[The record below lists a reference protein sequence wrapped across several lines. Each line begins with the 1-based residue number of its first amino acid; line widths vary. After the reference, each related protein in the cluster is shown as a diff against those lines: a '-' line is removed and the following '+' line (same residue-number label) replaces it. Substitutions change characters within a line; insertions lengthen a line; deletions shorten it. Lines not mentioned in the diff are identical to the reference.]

1 MSQSKWSGLFKR
13 DLFIP
18 FACQVNIVDLKK
30 FSTLP
35 TLDRNDLLIVT
46 DPDAPSRAEPSI
58 REVLHWLVVNVPGND
73 INKGEVNFGE
83 KKICISYIALIL
95 AIFIYLFFFIMVDS
109 CGIYWV
115 RSSERNWYSKKFF

>member
-1 MSQSKWSGLFKR
+1 MYDSGVNVDQGKELTPTQVKNEPIKVEWVIQERSLYTICMSGKYSRSQKNFY
-13 DLFIP
+13 
-18 FACQVNIVDLKK
+18 
-30 FSTLP
+30 TLP

-83 KKICISYIALIL
+83 KKSASPIL
-95 AIFIYLFFFIMVDS
+95 L
-109 CGIYWV
+109 
-115 RSSERNWYSKKFF
+115 